1 MYEIWPRIGVLNINI
16 LLVAFMPYN
25 VIKFI
30 LVGDCVVFSLEMYIQ
45 TRDFVKII
53 DSSRNVLILIIV
65 ASI

>member
-30 LVGDCVVFSLEMYIQ
+30 LVDDCVVFSLEMYIQ

-53 DSSRNVLILIIV
+53 DSSRNV
-65 ASI
+65 SNPDHSC

>member
-1 MYEIWPRIGVLNINI
+1 
-16 LLVAFMPYN
+16 MPYN

-53 DSSRNVLILIIV
+53 DSSRNV
-65 ASI
+65 SNPDHSC